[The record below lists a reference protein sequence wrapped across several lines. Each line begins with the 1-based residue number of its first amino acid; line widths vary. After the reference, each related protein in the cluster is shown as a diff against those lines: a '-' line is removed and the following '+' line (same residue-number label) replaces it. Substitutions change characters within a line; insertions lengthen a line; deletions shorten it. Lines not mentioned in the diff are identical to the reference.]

1 MVVQVPWYL
10 SRIREG
16 HFENGPPCAF
26 PLIRHH
32 SRQSVAR
39 HGARACRDALFR
51 LVPAFLVLLP
61 VLSILRHANRARML
75 PSYGDAVAQAQES
88 TLWLALVL
96 VGLSLF
102 CVLSYLSCRAVM
114 LCVELYP
121 LL

>member
-1 MVVQVPWYL
+1 
-10 SRIREG
+10 
-16 HFENGPPCAF
+16 
-26 PLIRHH
+26 
-32 SRQSVAR
+32 
-39 HGARACRDALFR
+39 
-51 LVPAFLVLLP
+51 
-61 VLSILRHANRARML
+61 ML